1 MQPTTRGNAIDG
13 AVADSLGSFLRWTG
27 WLPLLALAVVV
38 PFVSPL
44 PESVRYLPLVASVAV
59 FGLPHGA
66 LDYVA
71 LPRALSEQVDAR
83 GLVIVGVLYAVL
95 GGAYLAAWLLA
106 PVPAAVGFIA
116 LTWFHWGQGE
126 LFVLRDAFGGH
137 HLEDR
142 IQQALTT
149 VVRGGLPMVV
159 PLLGFP
165 EQYRAVLET
174 FVEPFRGSIGSA
186 WLFEPGGR
194 TIVAVGFGFV
204 TVVTLWRGHRLADG
218 QGRRLSDGRGWR
230 LADGAGWRLD
240 AVETALLWA
249 FFLVVEPVLA
259 VGIYFCLWHSLRHI
273 VRVGLLDERTSSA
286 LAAGEWVKPA
296 GRLAIEALPT
306 TLAAGGLLWALYV
319 VTPASEGVAGAIGVY
334 LVGIA
339 VLTLPHAAIVT
350 WIDVKQGFW

>member
-1 MQPTTRGNAIDG
+1 MHPTTSRNEIDG

-44 PESVRYLPLVASVAV
+44 PEPVRYLPLAASVAI

-71 LPRALSEQVDAR
+71 LPRALSGRVDAR

-95 GGAYLAAWLLA
+95 GGAYLAAWLVA
-106 PVPAAVGFIA
+106 PVAAAVAFIA

-126 LFVLRDAFGGH
+126 LFVLRDAFGGNY
-137 HLEDR
+137 LEDR
-142 IQQALTT
+142 TQQVLTT

-159 PLLGFP
+159 PLVGFP

-174 FVEPFRGSIGSA
+174 FVEPFGGSIGSA

-194 TIVAVGFGFV
+194 AIVAVGFGLV
-204 TVVTLWRGHRLADG
+204 TVVTLWRGRRLAG
-218 QGRRLSDGRGWR
+218 SDGRGWQ
-230 LADGAGWRLD
+230 ADA
-240 AVETALLWA
+240 AETALLWV
-249 FFLVVEPVLA
+249 FFLAVEPVLA
-259 VGIYFCLWHSLRHI
+259 IGIYFCLWHSLRHI
-273 VRVGLLDERTSSA
+273 VRVGLLDERTASA
-286 LAAGEWVKPA
+286 LAAGEWLRPA

-306 TLAAGGLLWALYV
+306 TLAAGGLLWVLYV
-319 VTPASEGVAGAIGVY
+319 VTPASDGVAGAIGVY